1 MWVGTFFIVGLVGS
15 ISWGLSQALKKLGLW
30 GQILQ
35 TKVISPA
42 LSQKVVETFRP
53 SVVVCEIRLWFQAW
67 LRVVILFPV
76 LLFIVII
83 IVVIITVRLFIEVD
97 RCLNREVPQQ
107 SLSITVQ
114 IVKGLLLG
122 PKQPVS
128 KREHDVMLTNKHHW
142 TSENQRICANL
153 WCH

>member
-1 MWVGTFFIVGLVGS
+1 M
-15 ISWGLSQALKKLGLW
+15 
-30 GQILQ
+30 
-35 TKVISPA
+35 
-42 LSQKVVETFRP
+42 ETFRP

-107 SLSITVQ
+107 SLSIAVQ

-128 KREHDVMLTNKHHW
+128 KREHDVMLTNKHH
-142 TSENQRICANL
+142 
-153 WCH
+153 